1 MGRSIKRAFLDE
13 LVGRSRIRHIGVQLP
28 HQWSESIQNPHSKG
42 DVEVDELQETGT
54 QPGVE
59 DHRPRIF
66 LAVRSNS
73 AFWSADRS
81 DQTES
86 NSTASGRHS
95 STNKGAGKLGL
106 VN

>member
-1 MGRSIKRAFLDE
+1 MQDCGKWTYRRNSRPTDIQQPAVTYEGHGKPVDHSETVPPLRSKSD
-13 LVGRSRIRHIGVQLP
+13 
-28 HQWSESIQNPHSKG
+28 
-42 DVEVDELQETGT
+42 
-54 QPGVE
+54 
-59 DHRPRIF
+59 RPRIF

-106 VN
+106 IN